1 MQAVLLIEDDPV
13 MEMALRPEFEA
24 AGVEVDYVSDGYS
37 AIDRLRSRSYDA
49 IVMDLVLRGGLS
61 GFGVLSYVEMDRPS
75 LLERIFIVSGMSEQT
90 VGRAAPDLLPR
101 FFRKP
106 VEIGA
111 LVQAVLAF
119 IAREPAAP
127 MKAEPVVLIVDD
139 DAASASAVQQI
150 VEAAGWKTRI
160 APDGRTAVE
169 LIAATE
175 LDAIVLDLVMP
186 GLDGIAVIE
195 SLRSRAPDM
204 LRRTVIVSGLPAAFR
219 ERLVTRGV
227 CANLEKP
234 LRPGALLDALVR
246 CAQTSNKG

>member
-49 IVMDLVLRGGLS
+49 IVMDLVLRSGLS
-61 GFGVLSYVEMDRPS
+61 GFGVLSYVEMDRPA
-75 LLERIFIVSGMSEQT
+75 LMDRIFIVSGMSEQT
-90 VGRAAPDLLPR
+90 VGRAAPELLPR

-106 VEIGA
+106 VDTDA

-119 IAREPAAP
+119 IAREPAMP
-127 MKAEPVVLIVDD
+127 MKSEPVVLIVDD
-139 DAASASAVQQI
+139 DAASAAAVQAI
-150 VEAAGWKTRI
+150 VEAAGWKTRV
-160 APDGRTAVE
+160 AHDGRAAIE
-169 LIAATE
+169 LIAASE
-175 LDAIVLDLVMP
+175 PDAIVLDLVMP
-186 GLDGIAVIE
+186 GLDGMTVIE
-195 SLRSRAPDM
+195 FLRSRAPA
-204 LRRTVIVSGLPAAFR
+204 LLQRTVIVSGLPAAFR
-219 ERLVTRGV
+219 ERLVTLDV

-246 CAQTSNKG
+246 CVPPGNRR